1 MQNYNN
7 NLGRVKMNNLLK
19 RITSVLLMM
28 SIMLTSTISSFAQT
42 ETDNIVRKNIRYEV
56 GSVEG
61 LLESSNSNSVN
72 RQATDRLKKLVYTYD
87 ENGMNYKVYG
97 EANNDLTYANSKVY
111 NIKAGKEILVR
122 TETVVVKNNVVTT
135 TINENGKTTVD
146 KLDLNEDK
154 IEESTNRL
162 IQLNGTWSGYPV
174 SNTFVEWG
182 TFKKT
187 KAITGT
193 TSMSVS
199 AVINAIVKFSNID
212 KRAKIAVT
220 ATSVIVNYIVQ
231 MNAKKTYYNE
241 VVSFRWT
248 EIPNAAVQQKAVE
261 RTNRTFYT
269 DSNRATIVQIVT
281 TTSYAQD
288 YKN

>member
-1 MQNYNN
+1 MKT
-7 NLGRVKMNNLLK
+7 LFKKVTSALL
-19 RITSVLLMM
+19 VL
-28 SIMLTSTISSFAQT
+28 SIMFTSTISSFAQT
-42 ETDNIVRKNIRYEV
+42 ASDNIVRKNIVYEK
-56 GSVEG
+56 GSIEE
-61 LLESSNSNSVN
+61 LLESSNSNSVAS
-72 RQATDRLKKLVYTYD
+72 RQTTDRSKKLVYTYD
-87 ENGMNYKVYG
+87 ENGMKYKVYG
-97 EANNDLTYANSKVY
+97 EANNDLTYANSQIY
-111 NIKAGKEILVR
+111 NIKAGKETLVR

-154 IEESTNRL
+154 IEESSNRL

-174 SNTFVEWG
+174 SNTFVEWA
-182 TFKKT
+182 TFKRT

-193 TSMSVS
+193 TSTSVT

-220 ATSVIVNYIVQ
+220 AISVIVNYIVQ
-231 MNAKKTYYNE
+231 INAKKTYYNE

-248 EIPNAAVQQKAVE
+248 EIPNVAVQQKAVE
-261 RTNRTFYT
+261 RTERTFYT
-269 DSNRATIVQIVT
+269 DSNRATAVQIVT